1 MRPNWFF
8 AFPIHGAFVR
18 ELPAPPDALRLFH
31 PEDVHLTLSFL
42 GGCGEER
49 ALGALAALDAAL
61 AAEPLEPIEVTLGAV
76 VPMGSRRR
84 YTALSA
90 LLERGRP
97 EAAAALARLR
107 DGLADAAAVE
117 RDTREPKP
125 HVTLARP
132 RGRAS
137 DADRAAG
144 VAWAAGLE
152 LSGVSA
158 RLDRIALYTW
168 GERRLTRLFQVVAAR
183 RLPDGAPIEPAR

>member
-8 AFPIHGAFVR
+8 AFPIDGAFVR
-18 ELPAPPDALRLFH
+18 DLPAPPGALRLFH
-31 PEDVHLTLSFL
+31 PQDVHLTLSFL
-42 GGCGEER
+42 GACGEER

-61 AAEPLEPIEVTLGAV
+61 AAEPLAPIEVTLGEV

-84 YTALSA
+84 YSALSA
-90 LLERGRP
+90 LLARGRP
-97 EAAAALARLR
+97 EAVAALARLR
-107 DGLADAAAVE
+107 DRLADAAAVA

-144 VAWAAGLE
+144 LAWAAGVE

-168 GERRLTRLFQVVAAR
+168 GERRLTQLFHIVTER
-183 RLPDGAPIEPAR
+183 RL